1 MDEET
6 NPGRI
11 RQMIA
16 IMEIV
21 VIVFGSDEKYD
32 DDCGLKFEER

>member
-11 RQMIA
+11 RQVIA
-16 IMEIV
+16 IMEMV
-21 VIVFGSDEKYD
+21 VIVFGSDDDRY